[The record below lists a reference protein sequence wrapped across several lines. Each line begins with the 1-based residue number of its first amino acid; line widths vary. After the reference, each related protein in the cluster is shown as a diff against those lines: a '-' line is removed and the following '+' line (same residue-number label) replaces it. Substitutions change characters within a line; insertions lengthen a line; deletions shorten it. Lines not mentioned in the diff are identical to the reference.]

1 MPLPIAARMLF
12 EPERHQALS
21 SDRWDE
27 QFVRAA
33 INRISADT
41 IRDFSATTLWP
52 THPDDAPPSATFYNL
67 YMGAAGVIWAL
78 DYLRRS
84 GATDTVPD
92 YGTIIVDL
100 IAPNRARFARFARRE
115 STGRYLG
122 VGGFLSGDTG
132 ILLAAA
138 RLNGIP
144 TVVEQIGE
152 AIDGNADNPCRE
164 FMYGAPGT
172 AVASLA
178 MWNETGDTIWVER
191 FRRDIGRLWSQLRA
205 CVDTDCLIWEQEMA
219 GQLASHL
226 GAVHGF
232 AGNLLPAI
240 QGWSLLSTEEQ
251 RDWSACIEHTLRATA
266 IRQGKLAN
274 WPQSQGRHRPGRTA
288 ILVQHCHGA
297 PGIVNALAYFADSRI
312 DDLLLAA
319 GELTWHA
326 GPLVKGGGLCH
337 GAAGNGFAFLK
348 LFRRTKDEIWLDRAR
363 RFAMHAC
370 RQSSAARQQHHQSR
384 YSLWTGDLGLAIYLW
399 HCINLDD
406 RFPTQDFF

>member
-1 MPLPIAARMLF
+1 MLF

-33 INRISADT
+33 INRIAADT
-41 IRDFSATTLWP
+41 IRDFSATMLWP
-52 THPDDAPPSATFYNL
+52 THPDDYSEPSATFYNL

-92 YGTIIVDL
+92 YGPIVVDL
-100 IAPNRARFARFARRE
+100 ISRNRARMARARA
-115 STGRYLG
+115 LG
-122 VGGFLSGDTG
+122 LGGLLSGDTG
-132 ILLAAA
+132 ILLTAA

-172 AVASLA
+172 AVASL
-178 MWNETGDTIWVER
+178 TIWRETDDAVWAER
-191 FRRDIGRLWSQLRA
+191 FRRDISRLWSQLRP
-205 CVDTDCLIWEQEMA
+205 CVDTDCLIWEQDLL

-251 RDWSACIEHTLRATA
+251 RDWSACIERTLRATA
-266 IRQGKLAN
+266 IRQGKLVN

-288 ILVQHCHGA
+288 IVVQHCHGA
-297 PGIVNALAYFADSRI
+297 PGIVNALAYFTDSRI
-312 DDLLLAA
+312 DDLLIAA

-337 GAAGNGFAFLK
+337 GTAGNGFAFLK
-348 LFRRTKDEIWLDRAR
+348 LFRRTKDEIWLDRAK

-370 RQSSAARQQHHQSR
+370 SQSNAARQQHHRSR
-384 YSLWTGDLGLAIYLW
+384 YSPFGQAI
-399 HCINLDD
+399 
-406 RFPTQDFF
+406 

>member
-1 MPLPIAARMLF
+1 MLF

-27 QFVRAA
+27 QLARAV
-33 INRISADT
+33 INRIAADT
-41 IRDFSATTLWP
+41 VRDFSATTLWP
-52 THPDDAPPSATFYNL
+52 THPDDSKSRATFYNL

-78 DYLRRS
+78 DYLKRS

-92 YGTIIVDL
+92 YGAIVVDL
-100 IAPNRARFARFARRE
+100 IAPNRARMAPAIA
-115 STGRYLG
+115 LG
-122 VGGFLSGDTG
+122 VGGLLSGDTG

-144 TVVEQIGE
+144 TAVEQIGE
-152 AIDGNADNPCRE
+152 AVDGNADNPCRE

-172 AVASLA
+172 AVASLT
-178 MWNETGDTIWVER
+178 MWRETCDAIWAER
-191 FRRDIGRLWSQLRA
+191 FRRDICRLWSQLRP
-205 CVDTDCLIWEQEMA
+205 CVDTDCLIWEQDLL

-240 QGWSLLSTEEQ
+240 QGWSLLSTQERE
-251 RDWSACIEHTLRATA
+251 DWSACIERTLRATA
-266 IRQGKLAN
+266 IRQGKLVN

-288 ILVQHCHGA
+288 VLVQHCHGA
-297 PGIVNALAYFADSRI
+297 PGIVNALAYFTESRI
-312 DDLLLAA
+312 DDLLIAA

-326 GPLVKGGGLCH
+326 GPLVKGSGLCH
-337 GAAGNGFAFLK
+337 GTAGNGFAFLK
-348 LFRRTKDEIWLDRAR
+348 LFRRTRDAIWLDRAR

-370 RQSSAARQQHHQSR
+370 SQSNAARQQHHQSR

-406 RFPTQDFF
+406 RFPAQDFF

>member
-1 MPLPIAARMLF
+1 MLF

-27 QFVRAA
+27 QLARAV
-33 INRISADT
+33 INRIAADT
-41 IRDFSATTLWP
+41 VRDFSATTLWP
-52 THPDDAPPSATFYNL
+52 THPDDSKSRATFYNL

-78 DYLRRS
+78 DYLKRS

-92 YGTIIVDL
+92 YGAIVVDL
-100 IAPNRARFARFARRE
+100 IAPNRARMAPAIA
-115 STGRYLG
+115 LG
-122 VGGFLSGDTG
+122 VGGLLSGDTG

-152 AIDGNADNPCRE
+152 AVDGNADNPCRE

-172 AVASLA
+172 AVASLT
-178 MWNETGDTIWVER
+178 MWRETCDAIWAER
-191 FRRDIGRLWSQLRA
+191 FRRDICRLWSQLRP
-205 CVDTDCLIWEQEMA
+205 CVDTDCLIWEQDLL

-240 QGWSLLSTEEQ
+240 QGWSLLSTQERE
-251 RDWSACIEHTLRATA
+251 DWSACIERTLRATA
-266 IRQGKLAN
+266 IRQGKLVN

-288 ILVQHCHGA
+288 VLVQHCHGA
-297 PGIVNALAYFADSRI
+297 PGIVNALAYFTESRI
-312 DDLLLAA
+312 DDLLIAA

-326 GPLVKGGGLCH
+326 GPLVKGSGLCH
-337 GAAGNGFAFLK
+337 GTAGNGFAFLK
-348 LFRRTKDEIWLDRAR
+348 LFRRTRDAIWLDRAR

-370 RQSSAARQQHHQSR
+370 SQSNAARQQHHQSR

-406 RFPTQDFF
+406 RFPAQDFF

>member
-1 MPLPIAARMLF
+1 MLF
-12 EPERHQALS
+12 EPGRHQALS

-33 INRISADT
+33 INRITTDT

-67 YMGAAGVIWAL
+67 YIGAAGVIWAL

-84 GATDTVPD
+84 DATDTVPD
-92 YGTIIVDL
+92 YGPIVVDL
-100 IAPNRARFARFARRE
+100 IAPNRARFARA
-115 STGRYLG
+115 SALG
-122 VGGFLSGDTG
+122 VGGLLSGDTG
-132 ILLAAA
+132 ILLTAA
-138 RLNGIP
+138 RLNGIA
-144 TVVEQIGE
+144 TVVEKIGE

-172 AVASLA
+172 AAASLK
-178 MWNETGDTIWVER
+178 MWRETGDAIWAER
-191 FRRDIGRLWSQLRA
+191 FRRDIGRLWSQLRL
-205 CVDTDCLIWEQEMA
+205 CVDADCLIWEQDLL

-251 RDWSACIEHTLRATA
+251 RDWSACIERTLRATA
-266 IRQGKLAN
+266 IRQGKLVN
-274 WPQSQGRHRPGRTA
+274 WPQSQGKHRAGRTA

-297 PGIVNALAYFADSRI
+297 PGIVNALANFTDSRI
-312 DDLLLAA
+312 DDLLVAA

-337 GAAGNGFAFLK
+337 GTAGNGFAFLK

-370 RQSSAARQQHHQSR
+370 SQSHAAREQHHRSR

-399 HCINLDD
+399 HCIKLDD